1 MVDSFEV
8 TVDGI
13 HGLVM
18 GSEEYDVSISLVQGD
33 VDEMSCSCPYARGGK
48 HCKHMAA
55 VLFAWSSQTGEL
67 ERTSK
72 WRIDNDEDFQSRL
85 AEIDG
90 LVEEADSET
99 VRSFLKGVLAA
110 DERWYHRFCQTV
122 KQVDDEDE
130 LLDYRLI
137 LDALVH
143 EYAGDGGFIDYK
155 EAGDFANELHDILD
169 EDVAELIEKG
179 KYRLAFAMA
188 NQLLFVLNDFA
199 IDDSGGEI
207 GMVADSIYE
216 TWGRLLLNADLEVK
230 QEMFDWFV
238 GQLDGPLEDYLQE
251 YVEQMLIA
259 EFNEGAFRQE
269 KLQVF
274 KGQLARMDVIVDQWK
289 REYMSGKWAVQ
300 VLALLSKDEGNE
312 QELKEVYQKYWNLAA
327 VRRIAVKECMGRKDY
342 ARALA
347 ILDESLQLDRG
358 KAGLVINYS
367 QQKKEIYLLTGDKAA
382 YVKQLWAL
390 VLEHDRGD
398 FASYQEL
405 KEQYTAEE
413 WVHEREKIFEQL
425 PDSHQV
431 ARIYQAE
438 GLKDRLLA
446 YVVNSPDL
454 FELKT
459 FEDDLKEEYPRE
471 LLTKYRQEL
480 EKSAVVTSNWKQ
492 YAEYASI
499 LRHMKQLRGGA
510 AEVAMIVDDWRK
522 MYRNRRAMMEEIGKV

>member
-1 MVDSFEV
+1 MKWEKLFTTQIVERGYEYYCEGMVDPFEV

-33 VDEMSCSCPYARGGK
+33 VDEMSCSCPYARSGK

-67 ERTSK
+67 EATSK
-72 WRIDNDEDFQSRL
+72 WRIDDEEDFQSRL
-85 AEIDG
+85 AEIDD

-122 KQVDDEDE
+122 KQEDDENE

-137 LDALVH
+137 LDALFY
-143 EYAGDGGFIDYK
+143 EYAGDDGFIDYK

-179 KYRLAFAMA
+179 KYRLAFAVA
-188 NQLLFVLNDFA
+188 NHLLFVLNDLA
-199 IDDSGGEI
+199 LDDSGGEI
-207 GMVADSIYE
+207 DMVADSIYE

-238 GQLDGPLEDYLQE
+238 GQLDGRLEDYLKA
-251 YVEQMLIA
+251 YVVQILIA

-269 KLQVF
+269 KSRVF
-274 KGQLARMDVIVDQWK
+274 KKRLARMDVIDIHWM
-289 REYMSGKWAVQ
+289 REYMDGEWALQ
-300 VLALLSKDEGNE
+300 VFALLSKDEGNE
-312 QELKEVYQKYWNLAA
+312 QELKEVCQKYWNLAA
-327 VRRIAVKECMGRKDY
+327 VRRVAVEECMGRKDY
-342 ARALA
+342 ALALA
-347 ILDESLQLDRG
+347 ILDESLELDREMP
-358 KAGLVINYS
+358 GLVVNYS

-390 VLEHDRGD
+390 VLEHNRGD

-446 YVVNSPDL
+446 YVVNSPGL
-454 FELKT
+454 FELQT
-459 FEDDLKEEYPRE
+459 FEDDLKEEYPHE
-471 LLTKYRQEL
+471 LLAKYRQEL
-480 EKSAVVTSNWKQ
+480 EKSAVVTSN
-492 YAEYASI
+492 
-499 LRHMKQLRGGA
+499 
-510 AEVAMIVDDWRK
+510 RK
-522 MYRNRRAMMEEIGKV
+522 

>member
-1 MVDSFEV
+1 MKWEKLFTTQIVERGYEYYCEGMVDSFEV

-18 GSEEYDVSISLVQGD
+18 GSEEYNVSISLVQGD

-55 VLFAWSSQTGEL
+55 VLFAWSSQTGDL

-72 WRIDNDEDFQSRL
+72 WRIDDDEDFQSRL

-155 EAGDFANELHDILD
+155 EAGDFANELKDILD

-179 KYRLAFAMA
+179 KYWLAFAVV
-188 NQLLFVLNDFA
+188 NHLLFMLNNLA

-207 GMVADSIYE
+207 DMVADSIYE

-238 GQLDGPLEDYLQE
+238 GQLDGRLEDYLKA
-251 YVEQMLIA
+251 YVVQILIA

-269 KLQVF
+269 KSRVF
-274 KGQLARMDVIVDQWK
+274 KKRLARMDVIDNHWM
-289 REYMSGKWAVQ
+289 REYMDGEWALQ
-300 VLALLSKDEGNE
+300 VLALLSKDECNE
-312 QELKEVYQKYWNLAA
+312 EELKEMCQKYWNLAA
-327 VRRIAVKECMGRKDY
+327 VRRIAVEECMGRKDY
-342 ARALA
+342 ALALA
-347 ILDESLQLDRG
+347 ILDESLELDRG
-358 KAGLVINYS
+358 MPDLVVNYS

-425 PDSHQV
+425 SDSHQV

-446 YVVNSPDL
+446 YVVKSPGL
-454 FELKT
+454 YELQA
-459 FEDDLKEEYPRE
+459 FEDDLKEEYPCE
-471 LLTKYRQEL
+471 LLAKYRQEL
-480 EKSAVVTSNWKQ
+480 EKSVVVTSN
-492 YAEYASI
+492 
-499 LRHMKQLRGGA
+499 
-510 AEVAMIVDDWRK
+510 RK
-522 MYRNRRAMMEEIGKV
+522 

>member
-1 MVDSFEV
+1 MKWEKLFTTQIVERGYEYYCEGMVDSFEV

-48 HCKHMAA
+48 YCKHMAA
-55 VLFAWSSQTGEL
+55 VLFAWSNQTGEL
-67 ERTSK
+67 EATLK
-72 WRIDNDEDFQSRL
+72 WRIDDDEDFQSRL
-85 AEIDG
+85 AEIDD

-110 DERWYHRFCQTV
+110 DDRWHHRFCQTV
-122 KQVDDEDE
+122 KQEDDEDE

-137 LDALVH
+137 LDALVY
-143 EYAGDGGFIDYK
+143 EYAGDDGFINYK
-155 EAGDFANELHDILD
+155 EAGDFAIKLHDILD

-179 KYRLAFAMA
+179 KYRLAFAVA
-188 NQLLFVLNDFA
+188 NHLLFVLNDLA
-199 IDDSGGEI
+199 IDDFPGEI
-207 GMVADSIYE
+207 DMVADSIYE
-216 TWGRLLLNADLEVK
+216 TWGRLLLNVNLEVK

-238 GQLDGPLEDYLQE
+238 GQLDGRLEDYLEE
-251 YVEQMLIA
+251 YVVQMLIN

-269 KLQVF
+269 RSRLF
-274 KGQLARMDVIVDQWK
+274 KERLARMDAIVDQWM
-289 REYMSGKWAVQ
+289 REYMGGEWALQ
-300 VLALLSKDEGNE
+300 VFALLSRDESNE
-312 QELKEVYQKYWNLAA
+312 QELKEMCQKYWNLAA
-327 VRRIAVKECMGRKDY
+327 VRRVAVEECMGRKDY
-342 ARALA
+342 ALALA
-347 ILDESLQLDRG
+347 ILDESLELDREIP
-358 KAGLVINYS
+358 GLVVNYS
-367 QQKKEIYLLTGDKAA
+367 QQKKEIYLLTGDKVS

-413 WVHEREKIFEQL
+413 WVQEREKIFEQL
-425 PDSHQV
+425 SDSHQV

-446 YVVNSPDL
+446 YVVNSPGL
-454 FELKT
+454 FELQA

-471 LLTKYRQEL
+471 LLAKYQQEL
-480 EKSAVVTSNWKQ
+480 ENSAVVTSN
-492 YAEYASI
+492 
-499 LRHMKQLRGGA
+499 
-510 AEVAMIVDDWRK
+510 RK
-522 MYRNRRAMMEEIGKV
+522 